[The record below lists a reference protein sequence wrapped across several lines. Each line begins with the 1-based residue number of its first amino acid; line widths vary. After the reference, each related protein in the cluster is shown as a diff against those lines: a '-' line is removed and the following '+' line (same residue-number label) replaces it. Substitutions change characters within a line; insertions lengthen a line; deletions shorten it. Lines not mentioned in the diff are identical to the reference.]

1 MGEVIA
7 ATLIGIIILTI
18 LSLIVVA
25 IGRVFEIDFIEAFL
39 FTIVFLAIS
48 FYIGIR
54 FV

>member
-1 MGEVIA
+1 MGELIA
-7 ATLIGIIILTI
+7 ATLIGIIISI

-25 IGRVFEIDFIEAFL
+25 TGRVFEIDFIEVFL